1 MPKRPT
7 EPIELYA
14 WLKQQISSLETELD
28 ELKET
33 VFEQVDA
40 TGGTVEKDGYVLRSQ
55 KRPKYKFSNTYEK
68 KNDELK
74 ELKKSEIDT
83 GVAKIDGYSTFV
95 TVKFQK
101 PDK

>member
-7 EPIELYA
+7 DPIELYA

-28 ELKET
+28 ELKES
-33 VFEQVDA
+33 VFASVDS
-40 TGGTVEKDGYVLRSQ
+40 TGGIVEKDGYVVRSQ
-55 KRPKYKFSNTYEK
+55 KRPKYKFSAAYDK

-74 ELKKSEIDT
+74 ELKKSEIES
-83 GVAKIDGYSTFV
+83 GVATIDGYSTFV

-101 PDK
+101 SDK